1 MEENKLYLIK
11 RHLGNIMRFIGKV
24 NHKLSMYVYSR
35 AEQVRDIIEIAGC
48 VKQLFIEELI

>member
-1 MEENKLYLIK
+1 
-11 RHLGNIMRFIGKV
+11 MRFIGKV